1 MAFSILNLYNLS
13 WVDLSDYVINA
24 TEVGYISRNRDWTL
38 RTETL
43 NIQIAGTL
51 RNVRGSSYNFEAY
64 NRFIVKDGSTYLF
77 AGIVD
82 ESIYKY
88 DGDYFDV
95 KIKNVLTLLKDYQ
108 CNYNTVHNELQIGGT
123 NWYEYVSED
132 HYGNAVVGI
141 TWLLEKLFKL
151 AGLILDTTETGITVL
166 TNENGGVDTFS
177 VQIRQFL
184 IDEDMFYCTN
194 QNVATDPSFNP
205 PEIDQT
211 LTPTFFDYISDIC
224 SVFGFFIHFTG
235 MTPDNIFIFTLFLK
249 SVNYNISDDYKY
261 EYERINRKAEYKQG
275 FSGCDY
281 AYSLNRANYRSTGM
295 HALTTYTTG
304 GKRNKVHYYKNLFI
318 FYANMAVHEPRTAIT
333 NAVRIDGLT
342 VRITSPAHN
351 VTGPNEKVLFEE
363 VLGMTDL
370 NGVRTV
376 FARWDVNVYDVL
388 LSTTQT
394 YTSGGWGYK
403 LNVYSHSILT
413 PNYQSIHL
421 PNSWNTIYY
430 KMLADIG
437 NNSTNEYIS
446 EKIKTSYQT
455 TFLLSVLENFI
466 DLKEQT
472 SNIVQEAYQ

>member
-1 MAFSILNLYNLS
+1 MAFSIINYYDLS
-13 WVDLSDYVINA
+13 WVDLSDYVIDA
-24 TEVGYISRNRDWTL
+24 AEVGYGSRNRDWTL

-51 RNVRGSSYNFEAY
+51 RNVRGSSYNFEID

-77 AGIVD
+77 AGIVE

-88 DGDYFDV
+88 DGDYFNI
-95 KIKNVLTLLKDYQ
+95 KIKNALTLLENYQ
-108 CNYNTVHNELQIGGT
+108 CNYNTVHGELQIGRT

-132 HYGNAVVGI
+132 HYGNAIVGI
-141 TWLLEKLFKL
+141 TWLFEKLFKI
-151 AGLILDTTETGITVL
+151 ADLILNTTDIGIRALNSGTGFNV
-166 TNENGGVDTFS
+166 G
-177 VQIRQFL
+177 IRELL

-224 SVFGFFIHFTG
+224 SVFGFSIQPTGTDVNNKFT
-235 MTPDNIFIFTLFLK
+235 FLLVLK
-249 SVNYNISDDYKY
+249 TANYTIADDIKYQYEMVN
-261 EYERINRKAEYKQG
+261 RIAEYKQS

-295 HALTTYTTG
+295 HALTTVTTG
-304 GKRNKVHYYKNLFI
+304 GKKNKVHYYKNLLI
-318 FYANMAVHEPRTAIT
+318 FYTNIAIHESPRGIT
-333 NAVRIDGLT
+333 NAVWIDSFT
-342 VRITSPAHN
+342 VRVTSPTHLITSIFS
-351 VTGPNEKVLFEE
+351 KVLIED

-370 NGVRTV
+370 NGVRTLKAIV
-376 FARWDVNVYDVL
+376 DSNTYDVNL
-388 LSTTQT
+388 TTSQT

-403 LNVYSHSILT
+403 LNAYTYLILT
-413 PNYQSIHL
+413 PNYQSIHQA
-421 PNSWNTIYY
+421 NSWNPIFY

-437 NNSTNEYIS
+437 NNSTNKYIL
-446 EKIKTSYQT
+446 EKIRTSYQT
-455 TFLLSVLENFI
+455 TYKTVVENFI

-472 SNIVQEAYQ
+472 SNIVQETY